1 VVVVKAARERVDVVV
16 VVVARRRVMA
26 AVRDVRADMVVVL
39 LW

>member
-1 VVVVKAARERVDVVV
+1 VVVVKAARERVDVV